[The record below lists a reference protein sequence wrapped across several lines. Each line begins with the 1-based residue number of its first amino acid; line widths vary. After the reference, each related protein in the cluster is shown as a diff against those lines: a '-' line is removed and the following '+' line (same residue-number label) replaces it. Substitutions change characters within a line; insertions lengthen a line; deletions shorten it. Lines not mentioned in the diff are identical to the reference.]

1 MPTGWCADCAANR
14 VSFGPYRFPRRSA
27 RRAGSRAALARPL
40 GLDRRTGHRAVR
52 TEHTAIALLR
62 PQPHAAA
69 GALIEKPACIG
80 RHDLRFGGPAMRA
93 GNHRLVEHGRLQV
106 IGRQAVADRQT
117 KQIDHVLDVRPDEMR
132 AENTALSSSIIV
144 LYPYTVSATRRAV
157 YQSGTLAAFPRSFAP
172 CPRAA
177 PSESPTAAIGGS
189 VKATLGTPR

>member
-1 MPTGWCADCAANR
+1 MASDLAVPQCGQVMIDWWIMVAFSKLETGLEHISD
-14 VSFGPYRFPRRSA
+14 
-27 RRAGSRAALARPL
+27 
-40 GLDRRTGHRAVR
+40 VR
-52 TEHTAIALLR
+52 TPGR
-62 PQPHAAA
+62 
-69 GALIEKPACIG
+69 IG
-80 RHDLRFGGPAMRA
+80 
-93 GNHRLVEHGRLQV
+93 EHGRLQV